1 MATQGSPP
9 RTARFSVLVTRPY
22 MLSCDTTMI
31 TAMTTGVTMTRVA
44 VCREASSLAD
54 QVSGAAADRGD
65 DKPGGQPESPHGRQ
79 PSAARIAVQVRAP
92 GVTQVRMALPGQGI
106 STPSSEPDGH
116 AAIIPEP
123 GEPRG
128 GCVNLIWIWI

>member
-1 MATQGSPP
+1 
-9 RTARFSVLVTRPY
+9 

-92 GVTQVRMALPGQGI
+92 GVTQVRMALPGQRARLPGQGI

-128 GCVNLIWIWI
+128 GCVNLI